1 MKRNNKTRN
10 RRWAEDEPILFAVVL
25 TDEEINFASSLE
37 NLALKKSANN
47 QRRSD
52 SLNGESDLNTSSPE
66 ENEE

>member
-10 RRWAEDEPILFAVVL
+10 RRQAEDEPILFAVVL